1 MPDGALITWGDA
13 NPVPDSDPVPRSMYA
28 GLARLRVPYV
38 GLPAL
43 WLRRQAYLAVAVT
56 AVCALILT
64 ALALPPGSRPVRR
77 RTP

>member
-1 MPDGALITWGDA
+1 
-13 NPVPDSDPVPRSMYA
+13 MYA